1 MYNDGGHLLFSI
13 SAKYKITLYCN
24 GIKNNKSINYTRR
37 ILLATDKDKTL
48 MTTSILE

>member
-1 MYNDGGHLLFSI
+1 MYNDGGRLLFSI

-24 GIKNNKSINYTRR
+24 GTKNNKSINYTHRVFS
-37 ILLATDKDKTL
+37 ATDKDKTL